1 MGIQVYATIGSLVFI
16 SAVPNTDMYRMGAK
30 QIKEHDWERK
40 KDLQKPK
47 ITDSQSSWAWNFVFL
62 FIYVYGCFAYTYICA
77 THAVT
82 PEPDEGIRY
91 PGYGVTNCCEP
102 LSRCWALNLGDL
114 KMQQV
119 PSATEPSLQIPSL
132 FNFQMFLCA

>member
-16 SAVPNTDMYRMGAK
+16 SAVPNTDMYRMGAE

-62 FIYVYGCFAYTYICA
+62 FIYVYGCFACMYICA
-77 THAVT
+77 QCVCVCVCIQRSQINVSDPVELQLRMA
-82 PEPDEGIRY
+82 
-91 PGYGVTNCCEP
+91 
-102 LSRCWALNLGDL
+102 LSSWELNPSLL
-114 KMQQV
+114 QERQV
-119 PSATEPSLQIPSL
+119 LLAAEPSL
-132 FNFQMFLCA
+132 